1 MLLSCC
7 FIVSFICALLISDF
21 AYLLSAR
28 FIRVLFVSLFF
39 CVLLL
44 SLVLL
49 TVLIWPYGYDASIN
63 LLTKPHTRHE

>member
-39 CVLLL
+39 LCVTTLACPADGVNLAIWL
-44 SLVLL
+44 RCVNKL
-49 TVLIWPYGYDASIN
+49 TY
-63 LLTKPHTRHE
+63 